1 MNPFNER
8 IAQIGVVPVIKLN
21 HPERDAAPL
30 AKALCAG
37 GDGSGRIQR

>member
-1 MNPFNER
+1 MNAMNEATSR
-8 IAQIGVVPVIKLN
+8 IGVVPVIKLSS
-21 HPERDAAPL
+21 PEGDAVPP